1 MKAKPTSSNL
11 SDIDSD
17 SFTVQLDDESLS
29 SSHIEAGES
38 GLTPIHRQN
47 IDEQRI
53 DELLVEDSFSED
65 DYPTIS
71 DIADPD
77 AADESYKN

>member
-11 SDIDSD
+11 TDIDSD

-47 IDEQRI
+47 IDEQRRI
-53 DELLVEDSFSED
+53 ALAKSTIRLLV
-65 DYPTIS
+65 IS
-71 DIADPD
+71 LTLMPQMKVIKTDFM
-77 AADESYKN
+77 Y